1 MSTPEDF
8 CRSGQWRAFDRVMD
22 LLNSYDDRV
31 VTKKD
36 LYRDLMNM
44 RPTSLLADLDQQLPD
59 QVETKER

>member
-8 CRSGQWRAFDRVMD
+8 YRSGQWRAFDRVMD